1 MKKIFSVFG
10 ILAFTII
17 SIYAQSNSSLLN
29 REKSGSKFGGFG
41 ETTLLTTPQN
51 TGLKLNI
58 GGGGG
63 LIYNDFHFGIFGVHQ
78 QLNTPLVSQ
87 SVNVLEEEIDL
98 RYGGLLLGYSFKD
111 NWLLHPYFGLRSGLG
126 TLQMQDKK
134 APSVMLMRES
144 MIVLTPEVGL
154 EFNVTKWM
162 RISGTVGYRWLSE
175 FDNRKL
181 SNNDYSG
188 VIGNISFRFGFF

>member
-1 MKKIFSVFG
+1 MKKLISVFG

-17 SIYAQSNSSLLN
+17 SVSAQSNSSLLN
-29 REKSGSKFGGFG
+29 REKSESKFGGYG
-41 ETTLLTTPQN
+41 ETMLFATPQN
-51 TGLKLNI
+51 TGLGLNI
-58 GGGGG
+58 GGG
-63 LIYNDFHFGIFGVHQ
+63 LIYNDFHFGLFGVQQ
-78 QLNTPLVSQ
+78 QLNSSLVLQ
-87 SVNVLEEEIDL
+87 SVNVLGEEVDL
-98 RYGGLLLGYSFKD
+98 RYGGLSLGYSFKD
-111 NWLLHPYFGLRSGLG
+111 NWLLHPYLGVKSGLG
-126 TLQMQDKK
+126 TLQMQNKE
-134 APSVMLMRES
+134 ASSVMLMRES

-162 RISGTVGYRWLSE
+162 RVSGTVGYRWLSE